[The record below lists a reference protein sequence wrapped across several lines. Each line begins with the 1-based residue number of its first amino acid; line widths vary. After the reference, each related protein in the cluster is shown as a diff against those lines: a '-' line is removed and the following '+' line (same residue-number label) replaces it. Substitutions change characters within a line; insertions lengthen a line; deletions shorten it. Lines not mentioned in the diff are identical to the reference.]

1 MDTEGSILNNQQTLK
16 HLTNPKKLVLSNQRW
31 MSLNFFV
38 FFITWGIF
46 LPYWTGWL
54 VQAKG
59 LSVTEAS
66 IIMGLGLLARG
77 ASSLFAFPL
86 AFKFMSSQTVIFV
99 LTASSLVGAILYIP
113 SSSFVTLF
121 VVTMFF
127 NAVFPPLLPALETAA
142 GNLVQQGDVN
152 YGKSRSYGSI
162 GFILSVLIISL
173 ITGYFGEQAILG
185 SMVIGLCFMLFMHLL
200 PTPPVLVVKPTV
212 KDRKESLT
220 FKSLWQIKSF
230 PIVLL
235 IVILLQGAHASYYNY
250 GYIYL
255 QDLGVNKFY
264 IGMIINIAVIFEIV
278 YFLKAD
284 HMFKK
289 WKPSSLL
296 ILAASGST
304 LRWVLVFL
312 FPNVWIFMIS
322 QSLHALS
329 FGVAHYA
336 FMLYI
341 TKNLPKEQIP
351 NAQGIYSALAL
362 SFSTAVLTLI
372 GGFLYEV
379 SPTLSFLSMIICTL
393 PAILILLVTRTK
405 YQY

>member
-1 MDTEGSILNNQQTLK
+1 M
-16 HLTNPKKLVLSNQRW
+16 SNQRW

-38 FFITWGIF
+38 FFLTWGIF

-59 LSVTEAS
+59 LSVSEAS
-66 IIMGLGLLARG
+66 IIMGFGLVARG
-77 ASSLFAFPL
+77 ASSLFAFPV
-86 AFKFMSSQTVIFV
+86 AAKFMSSQTVIFV
-99 LTASSLVGAILYIP
+99 LTAGSLLAAILYIP

-121 VVTMFF
+121 VVTLVFST
-127 NAVFPPLLPALETAA
+127 VFPPLLPALDTAA
-142 GNLVQQGDVN
+142 GNLVQEGDVN
-152 YGKSRSYGSI
+152 YGKSRSWGSI
-162 GFILSVLIISL
+162 GFIVSVLIISMV
-173 ITGYFGEQAILG
+173 TGFFGDQAILS
-185 SMVIGLCFMLFMHLL
+185 SMVIGLCLMLMMRLL
-200 PTPPVLVVKPTV
+200 PTPSILEMKPTQ

-230 PIVLL
+230 PIVML

-255 QDLGVNKFY
+255 QDLGVNHFY
-264 IGMIINIAVIFEIV
+264 IGIIINIAVIFEII

-284 HMFKK
+284 HMFTK
-289 WKPSSLL
+289 WKPSSLF
-296 ILAASGST
+296 ILAALGST
-304 LRWVLVFL
+304 LRWLLVFL
-312 FPNVWIFMIS
+312 FPNVWVFMIS

-336 FMLYI
+336 FMIYI
-341 TKNLPKEQIP
+341 TKNLPKQQIP

-372 GGFLYEV
+372 GGFLYEI
-379 SPTLSFLSMIICTL
+379 SPNLSFLSMIICTV
-393 PAILILLVTRTK
+393 PAILILLTTRKK

>member
-99 LTASSLVGAILYIP
+99 LTASSLVAAILYIP
-113 SSSFVTLF
+113 TSSFVTLF

-142 GNLVQQGDVN
+142 GNLVQQGNVN

-162 GFILSVLIISL
+162 GFIVSVLIISMV
-173 ITGYFGEQAILG
+173 TGYFGEQAILS
-185 SMVIGLCFMLFMHLL
+185 SMVIGLCFMLMMHLL
-200 PTPPVLVVKPTV
+200 PTPAVLAEKPSV
-212 KDRKESLT
+212 KDRKDSLT

-264 IGMIINIAVIFEIV
+264 IGMIINIAVIFEII

-336 FMLYI
+336 FMVYI
-341 TKNLPKEQIP
+341 TKNLPKQQIP

-372 GGFLYEV
+372 GGFLYEI
-379 SPTLSFLSMIICTL
+379 SPNLSFLSMIICTF
-393 PAILILLVTRTK
+393 PAILILLATRKK

>member
-16 HLTNPKKLVLSNQRW
+16 HLTNPKKIVLSNQRW

-99 LTASSLVGAILYIP
+99 LTASSLVAAILYIP

-142 GNLVQQGDVN
+142 GNLVQHGDVN

-200 PTPPVLVVKPTV
+200 PTPAVLAEKPTV
-212 KDRKESLT
+212 KDRKDSLT

-255 QDLGVNKFY
+255 KDLGVNKFY
-264 IGMIINIAVIFEIV
+264 IGMIINIAVIFEII

-296 ILAASGST
+296 ILAATGST

-341 TKNLPKEQIP
+341 TKNLPKQQIA

-372 GGFLYEV
+372 GGFLYEI
-379 SPTLSFLSMIICTL
+379 SPNLSFLSMIICTF
-393 PAILILLVTRTK
+393 PAILILLATRKK

>member
-1 MDTEGSILNNQQTLK
+1 
-16 HLTNPKKLVLSNQRW
+16 
-31 MSLNFFV
+31 
-38 FFITWGIF
+38 
-46 LPYWTGWL
+46 
-54 VQAKG
+54 
-59 LSVTEAS
+59 
-66 IIMGLGLLARG
+66 
-77 ASSLFAFPL
+77 
-86 AFKFMSSQTVIFV
+86 MSSQTVIFV
-99 LTASSLVGAILYIP
+99 LSASSLVAAILYIP

-121 VVTMFF
+121 IVTLFF
-127 NAVFPPLLPALETAA
+127 SAAFPPLLPALDTAA
-142 GNLVQQGDVN
+142 GNLVQQGNVH

-162 GFILSVLIISL
+162 GFIVSVLIISMV
-173 ITGYFGEQAILG
+173 TGYFGEQAILS
-185 SMVIGLCFMLFMHLL
+185 SMVIGLCFMLLMHLL
-200 PTPPVLVVKPTV
+200 PTPAVLAVKPTV
-212 KDRKESLT
+212 KDRKKSLT
-220 FKSLWQIKSF
+220 LKGLWQIKSF

-264 IGMIINIAVIFEIV
+264 IGMIINIAVIFEII

-341 TKNLPKEQIP
+341 TKNLPKQQIP

-372 GGFLYEV
+372 GGFLYEI
-379 SPTLSFLSMIICTL
+379 SPNLSFLSMIICTF
-393 PAILILLVTRTK
+393 PAILILLATRKK

>member
-1 MDTEGSILNNQQTLK
+1 MMN
-16 HLTNPKKLVLSNQRW
+16 NQRW
-31 MSLNFFV
+31 LSQSFFV

-54 VQAKG
+54 VQGKG

-66 IIMGLGLLARG
+66 LIMGFGLLARG
-77 ASSLFAFPL
+77 ASTLFAFPL
-86 AFKFMSSQTVIFV
+86 ASKYWSSQKVVLV
-99 LTASSLVGAILYIP
+99 LTVSSLVATILYIP
-113 SSSFVTLF
+113 TSSFGALF
-121 VVTMFF
+121 VVTLLFS
-127 NAVFPPLLPALETAA
+127 AVYPALLPAVDSTAGA
-142 GNLVQQGDVN
+142 LVQQGDVH

-162 GFILSVLIISL
+162 GFVISVLIIS
-173 ITGYFGEQAILG
+173 IVTGYFGEQAILW
-185 SMVIGLCFMLFMHLL
+185 SMMVGLCLMLFLRLL
-200 PTPPVLVVKPTV
+200 PTPAVLLVKPTV
-212 KDRKESLT
+212 KNRKDSLSMR
-220 FKSLWQIKSF
+220 SLFQVKSF

-255 QDLGVNKFY
+255 QDLGVDNYY
-264 IGMIINIAVIFEIV
+264 IGIVINIAIIFEII
-278 YFLKAD
+278 YFANAD
-284 HMFKK
+284 HLFKK

-296 ILAASGST
+296 LLAASGST

-312 FPNVWIFMIS
+312 FPSVWVFMLS

-336 FMLYI
+336 FIRYI
-341 TKNLPKEQIP
+341 TKNLPEQQIP

-362 SFSTAVLTLI
+362 SLSTAVLTLA

-379 SPTLSFLSMIICTL
+379 SPRLAFLGMVVSTI
-393 PAILILLVTRTK
+393 PAMLLIMMTRK
-405 YQY
+405 HYDY

>member
-1 MDTEGSILNNQQTLK
+1 MN
-16 HLTNPKKLVLSNQRW
+16 NQRW
-31 MSLNFFV
+31 LSQSFFV

-54 VQAKG
+54 VQGKG

-66 IIMGLGLLARG
+66 LIMGFGLLARG
-77 ASSLFAFPL
+77 ASTLFAFPL
-86 AFKFMSSQTVIFV
+86 ASKYWSSQKVVLV
-99 LTASSLVGAILYIP
+99 LTVSSLVATILYIP
-113 SSSFVTLF
+113 TSSFGALF
-121 VVTMFF
+121 VVTLLFS
-127 NAVFPPLLPALETAA
+127 AVYPALLPAVDSTAGA
-142 GNLVQQGDVN
+142 LVQQGDVH

-162 GFILSVLIISL
+162 GFVISVLIIS
-173 ITGYFGEQAILG
+173 IVTGYFGEQAILW
-185 SMVIGLCFMLFMHLL
+185 SMMVGLCLMLFLRLL
-200 PTPPVLVVKPTV
+200 PTPAVLLVKPTV
-212 KDRKESLT
+212 KNRKDSLSMR
-220 FKSLWQIKSF
+220 SLFQVKSF

-255 QDLGVNKFY
+255 QDLGVDNYY
-264 IGMIINIAVIFEIV
+264 IGIVINIAIIFEII
-278 YFLKAD
+278 YFANAD
-284 HMFKK
+284 HLFKK

-296 ILAASGST
+296 LLAASGST

-312 FPNVWIFMIS
+312 FPSVWVFMLS

-336 FMLYI
+336 FIRYI
-341 TKNLPKEQIP
+341 TKNLPEQQIP

-362 SFSTAVLTLI
+362 SLSTAVLTLA

-379 SPTLSFLSMIICTL
+379 SPRLAFLGMVVSTI
-393 PAILILLVTRTK
+393 PAMLLIMMTRK
-405 YQY
+405 HYDY

>member
-1 MDTEGSILNNQQTLK
+1 MEGSILNNQQTLK
-16 HLTNPKKLVLSNQRW
+16 QLSNPKKLIMSNQRW

-38 FFITWGIF
+38 FFLTWGIF

-54 VQAKG
+54 VQGKG

-66 IIMGLGLLARG
+66 IIMGFGLVARG
-77 ASSLFAFPL
+77 ASSLFVFPL
-86 AFKFMSSQTVIFV
+86 ASKFLSSQTVIFV
-99 LTASSLVGAILYIP
+99 LTLGSLAAAILHIP

-121 VVTMFF
+121 IVTLFF
-127 NAVFPPLLPALETAA
+127 SAVFPPLLPALDTAA

-152 YGKSRSYGSI
+152 YGRSRSYGSI
-162 GFILSVLIISL
+162 GFIVSVLIISML
-173 ITGYFGEQAILG
+173 TGFFGDSAILS
-185 SMVIGLCFMLFMHLL
+185 SMIIGLCFMLLMRLL
-200 PTPPVLVVKPTV
+200 PTPAILAVKPTV
-212 KDRKESLT
+212 KDRRDSLT
-220 FKSLWQIKSF
+220 FKSLWQVKSF

-235 IVILLQGAHASYYNY
+235 SVILLQGAHASYYNY

-255 QDLGVNKFY
+255 QDLGVNQFY
-264 IGMIINIAVIFEIV
+264 IGIIINIAVIFEII

-284 HMFKK
+284 HMFTK

-296 ILAASGST
+296 ILAAAGST

-312 FPNVWIFMIS
+312 FPNVWVFMIS

-336 FMLYI
+336 FMVYI
-341 TKNLPKEQIP
+341 TKNLPKQQIP

-372 GGFLYEV
+372 GGFLYEI
-379 SPTLSFLSMIICTL
+379 SPNLSFIAMIICTV
-393 PAILILLVTRTK
+393 PAILILVTTRKK

>member
-1 MDTEGSILNNQQTLK
+1 LNNQQTLK

-38 FFITWGIF
+38 FFLTWGIF

-59 LSVTEAS
+59 LSVTQAS
-66 IIMGLGLLARG
+66 IIMGFGLLARG
-77 ASSLFAFPL
+77 VSSLFAFPL
-86 AFKFMSSQTVIFV
+86 ASKFMSSQTVIFV
-99 LTASSLVGAILYIP
+99 LTASSLVSAILYIP
-113 SSSFVTLF
+113 SSSFITLLVVTLF
-121 VVTMFF
+121 FS
-127 NAVFPPLLPALETAA
+127 AAFPPLLPALDTAA
-142 GNLVQQGDVN
+142 GNLVQQGNVH

-162 GFILSVLIISL
+162 GFIVSVLIISMV
-173 ITGYFGEQAILG
+173 TGYFGEQAILS
-185 SMVIGLCFMLFMHLL
+185 SMVIGLCFMLLMHLL
-200 PTPPVLVVKPTV
+200 PTPAVLAEKPTV
-212 KDRKESLT
+212 KDRKDSLT
-220 FKSLWQIKSF
+220 FKSLLQIKSF

-264 IGMIINIAVIFEIV
+264 IGMIINIAVIFEII

-341 TKNLPKEQIP
+341 TKNLPKQQIP

-372 GGFLYEV
+372 GGFLYEI
-379 SPTLSFLSMIICTL
+379 SPNLSFLSMIICTF
-393 PAILILLVTRTK
+393 PAILILLATRKK